1 MMNRT
6 MSIFEAMNVDPL
18 IYERFIDEM
27 AARGIFIEL
36 PEEFPFIST
45 LAAEIYRSR
54 EVLESVASTPSLR
67 MKSQIIND
75 ILSRIQAAEEQ
86 WNHMWLDVD
95 IDYTDEPIGDRTRDC
110 NPRYRALCYLFGKEE
125 GVVWLEASV
134 CQYYGIKPGTFLS
147 AMSAVRDAVR
157 VVLAVQDG
165 VVVSRGTLQV
175 VSAKQAVNDILRSL
189 RMAHK
194 HRVVDTPALRKLVED
209 ILSLLGFMAILRKSQ
224 EVSAIVSSPARA
236 IEADRYVF
244 EVRCADEI
252 ADTYFECAQEG
263 NILSCMGKYDGVADG
278 LALQY
283 GSLHGVHAAVVIYK
297 DMTDIAGTRKPVAR
311 FLVERAVCVKCG
323 ALHTVISRRYS
334 NGSLFALSVA
344 EFVAK
349 CIARSQE
356 NSVLYGEDLAVCKLC
371 FSPLMTVLDVP
382 IGLDHPVSSDWA
394 PISMLVQ
401 VPDTADIMELR
412 FTSAADME
420 QSVVNYVAWQHVS
433 GNHLDNEV
441 IDPMSNP
448 EVARLYELACKLAR
462 IEEPPISQDQL
473 ILMIGDALSV
483 AKNRGN

>member
-6 MSIFEAMNVDPL
+6 MSIFEAIQVDPL

-45 LAAEIYRSR
+45 LAAKIYRSGD
-54 EVLESVASTPSLR
+54 VLASVASTPSLQ

-75 ILSRIQAAEEQ
+75 ILGRIQAAEEQ
-86 WNHMWLDVD
+86 WNHRWLDVD
-95 IDYTDEPIGDRTRDC
+95 IDYTDVPIDDRPDSC
-110 NPRYRALCYLFGKEE
+110 DPRYRALCYLFGKEE
-125 GVVWLEASV
+125 GVVGLETSV

-147 AMSAVRDAVR
+147 AMSAVRDAIR
-157 VVLAVQDG
+157 AVLAVRDG
-165 VVVSRGTLQV
+165 VVVSRSTLQAL
-175 VSAKQAVNDILRSL
+175 SAKQAVNDILRSL

-194 HRVVDTPALRKLVED
+194 HRVGDTPALRKLVED

-236 IEADRYVF
+236 IESDRYVF

-252 ADTYFECAQEG
+252 ADTYLECAQEG
-263 NILSCMGKYDGVADG
+263 NILSCMGKFDEVADG

-283 GSLHGVHAAVVIYK
+283 GSLHGVHAVVMIYK
-297 DMTDIAGTRKPVAR
+297 DMTAVSGTRKPVAR
-311 FLVERAVCVKCG
+311 FLVERAVCVHCG
-323 ALHTVISRRYS
+323 AIHTVISRRYS
-334 NGSLFALSVA
+334 DGSLFALSVA

-371 FSPLMTVLDVP
+371 SSPLMTVLDVP
-382 IGLDHPVSSDWA
+382 VGLDHPVSSDWA
-394 PISMLVQ
+394 PLSLLVEE
-401 VPDTADIMELR
+401 PNTADLMELR
-412 FTSAADME
+412 FSSSTDME
-420 QSVVNYVAWQHVS
+420 SSVARRMMLQGLNGS
-433 GNHLDNEV
+433 HLDNYPM
-441 IDPMSNP
+441 DPEEDP

-473 ILMIGDALSV
+473 ILMIEDALCV
-483 AKNRGN
+483 AKK